1 MKIAV
6 IEDEKPIR
14 EGLVHI
20 LNKISPEY
28 QVVGSAENGAEGLIL
43 LEEEMPDLIMLDIQM
58 PDMDGLQM
66 LKEARARGIY
76 TKVIILTAYS
86 DFSYA
91 KKAIE
96 LGIENYL
103 LKPVNLTELKKTLEK
118 IKEELF
124 VEQRGK
130 NSLSLEKILK
140 DILDGEYEKN
150 ERLDAVLADNY
161 GIIQG
166 HSLYCMYI
174 FLGKYYESEK
184 KEVGLFLEELKEHN
198 PERKLCWLSRE
209 KQQAALVCFYGEED
223 VSKLLK
229 YVKHSVVP
237 ACSVRLHDRG
247 VFTWKECKGL
257 NRLTETEL
265 ELEKACGWHLILG
278 DRVLIECEKILQM
291 RTYQFIYPAEL
302 ENRARRA
309 VIHMNAEEFTGCFQ
323 KFMKYGRIE
332 VHSPQELREVCIRFA
347 YAIINTAKECGTL
360 RDEELMVQRV
370 LKTILGAVSWEE
382 IEAVMMELFSRI
394 EISQIN
400 QTSSEYLVQK
410 ALTIMKECYSDGITL
425 EETARRL
432 HVTEQYLGT
441 QLKKETGTS
450 FTETVRK
457 FKIMH
462 VKELLLDTD
471 LKLNQIAAM
480 TGFSNPKY
488 MSKVFKQEEGMLPNE
503 YRRIN
508 A

>member
-28 QVVGSAENGAEGLIL
+28 QVVGSAKNGAEGLIL

-166 HSLYCMYI
+166 HSLYCMY
-174 FLGKYYESEK
+174 
-184 KEVGLFLEELKEHN
+184 
-198 PERKLCWLSRE
+198 
-209 KQQAALVCFYGEED
+209 

-382 IEAVMMELFSRI
+382 IEAVMMELFSSI

>member
-1 MKIAV
+1 
-6 IEDEKPIR
+6 
-14 EGLVHI
+14 
-20 LNKISPEY
+20 
-28 QVVGSAENGAEGLIL
+28 
-43 LEEEMPDLIMLDIQM
+43 
-58 PDMDGLQM
+58 
-66 LKEARARGIY
+66 
-76 TKVIILTAYS
+76 
-86 DFSYA
+86 
-91 KKAIE
+91 
-96 LGIENYL
+96 
-103 LKPVNLTELKKTLEK
+103 
-118 IKEELF
+118 
-124 VEQRGK
+124 
-130 NSLSLEKILK
+130 
-140 DILDGEYEKN
+140 
-150 ERLDAVLADNY
+150 
-161 GIIQG
+161 
-166 HSLYCMYI
+166 
-174 FLGKYYESEK
+174 
-184 KEVGLFLEELKEHN
+184 
-198 PERKLCWLSRE
+198 
-209 KQQAALVCFYGEED
+209 
-223 VSKLLK
+223 
-229 YVKHSVVP
+229 
-237 ACSVRLHDRG
+237 
-247 VFTWKECKGL
+247 
-257 NRLTETEL
+257 
-265 ELEKACGWHLILG
+265 
-278 DRVLIECEKILQM
+278 
-291 RTYQFIYPAEL
+291 
-302 ENRARRA
+302 
-309 VIHMNAEEFTGCFQ
+309 
-323 KFMKYGRIE
+323 MKYGRIE

-382 IEAVMMELFSRI
+382 IEAVMMELFSSI